1 LPSAVPVRQRTDRA
15 GAFAETPPFETTA
28 RFAAPL
34 VPESLMTHAA
44 MIETTTLQVLQ
55 PLHYAENALD
65 PVISASTVQV
75 HFHKHH
81 KGYVDTLNQLVAGT
95 SLAGI
100 ALERV
105 IAATNGRADKVAI
118 YNNAAQAWNH
128 TFYWRSL
135 RPDGGGEPPAALR
148 QAITASF
155 GNLEAC
161 KHELANA
168 ATAQF
173 GSGWVWLALQDGK
186 LKVMRTSNADT
197 PLTKGLHPLL
207 NIDVWEHAYYLD
219 YQNRRAD
226 YVHAVI
232 DKLINWDFAAD
243 NLSEYHV
250 AAPTSPP
257 ST

>member
-1 LPSAVPVRQRTDRA
+1 
-15 GAFAETPPFETTA
+15 
-28 RFAAPL
+28 
-34 VPESLMTHAA
+34 MTHAA
-44 MIETTTLQVLQ
+44 MIETTTLQALQ
-55 PLHYAENALD
+55 PLPYAEDALE
-65 PVISASTVQV
+65 PVISAHTVQV

-95 SLAGI
+95 RLAGI
-100 ALERV
+100 SLERV

-135 RPDGGGEPPAALR
+135 RPNGGGEPPAALR
-148 QAITASF
+148 QVITASF

-173 GSGWVWLALQDGK
+173 GSGWVWLVLQDGK
-186 LKVMRTSNADT
+186 LKVVHTSNADT
-197 PLTKGLHPLL
+197 PLTKGLQPLL

-219 YQNRRAD
+219 YQNRRID
-226 YVHAVI
+226 YANAVI

-243 NLSEYHV
+243 NLSEYRLAP
-250 AAPTSPP
+250 AASAH
-257 ST
+257 SA